1 MGRGSDL
8 SGSRIVRI
16 GAQNPGESVFNGGE
30 NERPCGV
37 HAVNSQQAIDEADN
51 ILQGAEFTQKSFA
64 QTMRRELIER
74 LAESHRTGVPLRVF
88 AGYDAS
94 RPNLHLGHTITM
106 RKLRFF
112 QELGHEVIFL
122 VGTVTAQI
130 GDPSDR
136 LYERPRI
143 PLDKV
148 VSAAS
153 TFVEQM
159 SLVLDPDRTTV
170 MYNGDWLSDLPLS
183 DVLAVASAFTVQQ
196 VTSPAAVRDRM
207 KSSKPVGL
215 HELLYPLMQGYDAL
229 HLRADVQL
237 GTVGPIFN
245 ILAGRRLQRLY
256 GQRPCVGVTYPT
268 LWGTK
273 GHRRMSK
280 REGTHIALAEKP
292 SEQFAKVMSIDDE
305 TMRQWITLVS
315 SWPPE
320 EVRARLEGWRSG
332 ELHPMAL
339 KQDLAFDI
347 VRVYHGEEAA
357 AKAKEGFL
365 PGHRGDPDPSMAV
378 PLIADPGGI
387 LDVLHATGTVPSRQQ
402 ARRLLLSGAVRV
414 NGGKVFE
421 EDHRV
426 SSGDLISVGPRRL
439 YVLQPGETRP

>member
-1 MGRGSDL
+1 MNLQR
-8 SGSRIVRI
+8 
-16 GAQNPGESVFNGGE
+16 AT
-30 NERPCGV
+30 
-37 HAVNSQQAIDEADN
+37 DEADN
-51 ILQGAEFTQKSFA
+51 ILQGAEFTEKSFA
-64 QTMRRELIER
+64 RTMRRELVER
-74 LAESHRTGVPLRVF
+74 LAEYHRTKVPLRVF

-106 RKLRFF
+106 RKLRLF
-112 QELGHEVIFL
+112 QELGHDVIFL

-143 PLDKV
+143 PLDEV

-153 TFVEQM
+153 TFVKQM
-159 SLVLDPDRTTV
+159 SLVLDPDRTTI

-183 DVLAVASAFTVQQ
+183 DILAVASAFTVQQ
-196 VTSPAAVRDRM
+196 VTSPAAVKDRI

-245 ILAGRRLQRLY
+245 ILAGRRLQRIH
-256 GQRPCVGVTYPT
+256 GQRPCIGITYPT
-268 LWGTK
+268 LWGTR

-280 REGTHIALAEKP
+280 REGTHIALAEEP
-292 SEQFAKVMSIDDE
+292 NEQFAKVMSIDDE

-315 SWPPE
+315 SWSPDE
-320 EVRARLEGWRSG
+320 ARERLQRWGSG

-347 VRVYHGEEAA
+347 VRTYHGEAAA
-357 AKAKEGFL
+357 AKAKESFL
-365 PGHRGDPDPSMAV
+365 SGHRGRRDPDPSVAV
-378 PLIADPGGI
+378 PLIADSGGI
-387 LDVLHATGTVPSRQQ
+387 LDVLHATGSVPSRQQ

-414 NGGKVFE
+414 NGDKVFE
-421 EDHRV
+421 EGYRV

-439 YVLQPGETRP
+439 YVLQPDETPP